1 MARLE
6 LRTMFEEIIPRLK
19 NPKLIGE
26 PKYVR
31 SFFVNAIKEM
41 NISFG

>member
-6 LRTMFEEIIPRLK
+6 LKTMFEEIIPRLK
-19 NPKLIGE
+19 NPQFVAE

-41 NISFG
+41 NITFG